1 LSATNHYLPNNG
13 MRPPQTKVRLVRVA
27 IVDDHPIVLDGLEY
41 LFRKESGFEVV
52 ARCETAEEA
61 VTAVLLRAPDIL
73 LLDVHMP
80 GKNGIWVLEQIAG
93 QSNTQVILLTAGV
106 EERQI
111 ANALKLGARGILL
124 KQRTKEDLIT
134 CIRDVRAGKRWID
147 EDVLQKVVRTITT
160 TAGMP
165 GIDVPLTKREFEVI
179 QLVAR
184 GLRNKAIAE
193 KLSVSDGTIKTHL
206 RTIFRKLA
214 LNNRTEL
221 AIWARQNG
229 FD

>member
-1 LSATNHYLPNNG
+1 